1 MLCRFEAALGGGW
14 SLPSALANLA
24 RLSDRQRVP
33 AWLRHALAIAVL
45 PFVVAVVVP
54 IWIAR
59 RFAVS
64 FAFPDSFFESL
75 GVAAGLVL
83 VGLGLTLFAA
93 CLQRFA
99 GEGEGTLAPWDPPR
113 ALVVHGPYRYV
124 RNPMITGVIAVLL
137 GEALMLRSLVHL
149 AWALVF
155 TALNLA
161 YIPLVEEPALERRF
175 GDAYRRYRGNVPRIV
190 PRATPWKG

>member
-1 MLCRFEAALGGGW
+1 L
-14 SLPSALANLA
+14 
-24 RLSDRQRVP
+24 
-33 AWLRHALAIAVL
+33 LRHVLAIAVL
-45 PFVVAVVVP
+45 PFTVTVLVP

-64 FAFPDSFFESL
+64 LAFPDAFFESL
-75 GVAAGLVL
+75 ALAAGLAC
-83 VGLGLTLFAA
+83 LGAGVTLFAL
-93 CLQRFA
+93 CLRRFA

-113 ALVVHGPYRYV
+113 ALVVDGPYRYV

-137 GEALMLRSLVHL
+137 GEALVLRSLPHF
-149 AWALVF
+149 AWALAF
-155 TALNLA
+155 TALNLV

-175 GDAYRRYRGNVPRIV
+175 GDAYRRYCENVPRIV